1 MNKTWRLSSRS
12 PDSGGEMNQSKM
24 LISFTHAV
32 RRSYGA
38 NGSTEVN
45 LGWERGLLIDDLI
58 EEDLEVSLGT

>member
-12 PDSGGEMNQSKM
+12 PEFGGEMNQSKT

-38 NGSTEVN
+38 NGSTEMN
-45 LGWERGLLIDDLI
+45 LGWERGL
-58 EEDLEVSLGT
+58 GAHR